1 MKTSPDGH
9 SGEHRQTANDGADE
23 RDRSLGIPEGLCYYA
38 RPVRSFVGP
47 QLAVF
52 LGSYNMPKES
62 LQKKLGRVRPPR
74 VQITYDV
81 ETGGAIEKKELP
93 FVVGV
98 LADLSGQ
105 PDKPLL
111 TVKDR
116 KFVEIDRDNFDK
128 VLAKTEPRLA
138 FKVDNKLTNDDT
150 KIGVELRFSNMEDFE
165 PQNVVEQVEPLR
177 KLIELRRKLSNLR
190 SSLYGNDKLDKM
202 LQQILNDD
210 QELNK
215 LCTEVGL
222 QDAGSGKGN

>member
-1 MKTSPDGH
+1 
-9 SGEHRQTANDGADE
+9 
-23 RDRSLGIPEGLCYYA
+23 
-38 RPVRSFVGP
+38 
-47 QLAVF
+47 
-52 LGSYNMPKES
+52 MPKES
-62 LQKKLGRVRPPR
+62 LQKKIGRVRPPR

-138 FKVDNKLTNDDT
+138 YKVDNKLSNDDT

-215 LCTEVGL
+215 LCGEVGL
-222 QDAGSGKGN
+222 PDTGSGKGN

>member
-1 MKTSPDGH
+1 
-9 SGEHRQTANDGADE
+9 
-23 RDRSLGIPEGLCYYA
+23 
-38 RPVRSFVGP
+38 
-47 QLAVF
+47 
-52 LGSYNMPKES
+52 MPKES
-62 LQKKLGRVRPPR
+62 LQKKIGRVRPPR

-138 FKVDNKLTNDDT
+138 FKVDNKLSNDDT
-150 KIGVELRFSNMEDFE
+150 KIGVELRFSSMEDFE

-190 SSLYGNDKLDKM
+190 SSLYGNDKQDKM

-215 LCTEVGL
+215 LCGEVGL
-222 QDAGSGKGN
+222 PDTGSGKGN

>member
-1 MKTSPDGH
+1 
-9 SGEHRQTANDGADE
+9 
-23 RDRSLGIPEGLCYYA
+23 
-38 RPVRSFVGP
+38 
-47 QLAVF
+47 
-52 LGSYNMPKES
+52 MPKES
-62 LQKKLGRVRPPR
+62 LQKKIGRVRPPR

-111 TVKDR
+111 TMKDR

-128 VLAKTEPRLA
+128 VLTKMEPRLA
-138 FKVDNKLTNDDT
+138 FKVDNKLSNDDT

-165 PQNVVEQVEPLR
+165 PQNVAEQVEPLR
-177 KLIELRRKLSNLR
+177 KLMELRRKLSNLR

-202 LQQILNDD
+202 LQEILNDD

-215 LCTEVGL
+215 LRTEVGL
-222 QDAGSGKGN
+222 PEQDPGSGKGN

>member
-1 MKTSPDGH
+1 
-9 SGEHRQTANDGADE
+9 
-23 RDRSLGIPEGLCYYA
+23 
-38 RPVRSFVGP
+38 
-47 QLAVF
+47 
-52 LGSYNMPKES
+52 MPKES
-62 LQKKLGRVRPPR
+62 LQKKIGRVRPPR

-105 PDKPLL
+105 PDKPLPAI
-111 TVKDR
+111 KDR

-128 VLAKTEPRLA
+128 VLAKMTPRIT
-138 FKVDNKLTNDDT
+138 FKVDNKLSDDDT
-150 KIGVELRFSNMEDFE
+150 KIGVELKFSSMEDFE

-190 SSLYGNDKLDKM
+190 SSLYGNDKLEKM
-202 LQQILNDD
+202 LQQILSDD

-215 LCTEVGL
+215 LRTEVGL
-222 QDAGSGKGN
+222 PEPEPRKGN